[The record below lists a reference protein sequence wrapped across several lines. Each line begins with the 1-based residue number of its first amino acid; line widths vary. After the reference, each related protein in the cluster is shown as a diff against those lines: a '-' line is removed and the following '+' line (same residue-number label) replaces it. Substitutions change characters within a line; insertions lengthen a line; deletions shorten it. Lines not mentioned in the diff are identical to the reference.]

1 MAQYVYIKKSKN
13 LRFKLI
19 SLMYLVFLILSVI
32 QIPNAWLKVSPLIHS
47 YIKKPQ
53 AVYSDSI
60 LVTLSNNLHQIDDL
74 FKKELGYDEQKNQMP
89 EPISFTVTDKLFIA
103 GSLGKNL
110 FDDLVTARNWAEQLP
125 ATDERKAL
133 FLALF
138 TDDLKNGIG
147 GKEDLNKWLQY
158 RWKHVPA
165 EFARNLLEELNLR
178 YKLLG
183 NKKGITETPTENPKF
198 TLMTGYST
206 MRVGDLANLAT
217 RGDKL
222 VELLV
227 DRDGFS
233 SKDFEIN
240 GNSFNFKPGVAGL
253 YTLKAKG
260 LIKTETMVIQVLP
273 AGFPQKEALPF
284 RVCYSGVTYIQKIPL
299 FNQGAKLMCE
309 ADPEATMEGKTGKLI
324 FNPKKEGWCTIKIS
338 SGEGTLF
345 LDSVFVKSLPD
356 PIFKVKNLP
365 SLSIS
370 KRRLE
375 REGKIEI
382 QAIHP
387 SFEEGVFEVE
397 SFDVRW
403 VGSNSQI
410 EKVNGTQLNIT
421 GKSMSQLQYIIIY
434 NIAVRA
440 GNESRKFEKPII
452 IQLI

>member
-1 MAQYVYIKKSKN
+1 
-13 LRFKLI
+13 
-19 SLMYLVFLILSVI
+19 MYLIFLILSVI
-32 QIPNAWLKVSPLIHS
+32 QIPIAWLKVSPLINS

-60 LVTLSNNLHQIDDL
+60 LVTLSNNLHQIDEI
-74 FKKELGYDEQKNQMP
+74 FKKELGYDEQKKQMP
-89 EPISFTVTDKLFIA
+89 EPNAFTVTDKLFID

-110 FDDLVTARNWAEQLP
+110 FDDLVTIRNWAQQLP

-138 TDDLKNGIG
+138 NDDLKNGIG

-183 NKKGITETPTENPKF
+183 NKKGITETPTEDPKF

-222 VELLV
+222 VELFV

-233 SKDFEIN
+233 SKDFTIN
-240 GNSFNFKPGVAGL
+240 GNSFNFKPSVAGL

-299 FNQGAKLMCE
+299 FNQVAKLMCE
-309 ADPEATMEGKTGKLI
+309 ADPEATMETKTGKLS

-338 SGEGTLF
+338 AAEGTLF

-403 VGSNSQI
+403 VGSNTQI